1 VLLCDVADLFS
12 QSLYVVSGRPVLLPR
27 HLLELCRGA
36 QSNERLVWPDE
47 RMYLEARP
55 TYTCWS
61 SVVSTVSRCM
71 VYSILVVTLHQSEI
85 RSQVK
90 RDYPLNLSIL
100 LRGGK
105 EHNYDA
111 LSNGE

>member
-1 VLLCDVADLFS
+1 
-12 QSLYVVSGRPVLLPR
+12 
-27 HLLELCRGA
+27 
-36 QSNERLVWPDE
+36 
-47 RMYLEARP
+47 MYLEARP
-55 TYTCWS
+55 SPSYGGR
-61 SVVSTVSRCM
+61 VLPLQRPDVPRA
-71 VYSILVVTLHQSEI
+71 LVATLTQSEI

>member
-1 VLLCDVADLFS
+1 MVVCRSLQCPDVVVLSTATGCDA
-12 QSLYVVSGRPVLLPR
+12 
-27 HLLELCRGA
+27 E
-36 QSNERLVWPDE
+36 
-47 RMYLEARP
+47 
-55 TYTCWS
+55 TYT
-61 SVVSTVSRCM
+61 
-71 VYSILVVTLHQSEI
+71 EI

>member
-1 VLLCDVADLFS
+1 MHSTCVRAGAGCDAVYLFGTTE
-12 QSLYVVSGRPVLLPR
+12 V
-27 HLLELCRGA
+27 
-36 QSNERLVWPDE
+36 
-47 RMYLEARP
+47 
-55 TYTCWS
+55 
-61 SVVSTVSRCM
+61 
-71 VYSILVVTLHQSEI
+71 

>member
-1 VLLCDVADLFS
+1 M
-12 QSLYVVSGRPVLLPR
+12 YV
-27 HLLELCRGA
+27 
-36 QSNERLVWPDE
+36 
-47 RMYLEARP
+47 EARP
-55 TYTCWS
+55 SLTRRP
-61 SVVSTVSRCM
+61 SVVSTASRGATR
-71 VYSILVVTLHQSEI
+71 VALVVMLCTLLGGGTTEV

>member
-1 VLLCDVADLFS
+1 MSRGPPICVTMAVCRLYSVPTCRTSVYGAGCETVL
-12 QSLYVVSGRPVLLPR
+12 
-27 HLLELCRGA
+27 
-36 QSNERLVWPDE
+36 
-47 RMYLEARP
+47 
-55 TYTCWS
+55 
-61 SVVSTVSRCM
+61 
-71 VYSILVVTLHQSEI
+71 SEV

>member
-1 VLLCDVADLFS
+1 
-12 QSLYVVSGRPVLLPR
+12 
-27 HLLELCRGA
+27 
-36 QSNERLVWPDE
+36 
-47 RMYLEARP
+47 MYLEARS
-55 TYTCWS
+55 TYTPVGRLLSLQCPD
-61 SVVSTVSRCM
+61 VLL
-71 VYSILVVTLHQSEI
+71 LVVLVATLTQSEI

>member
-1 VLLCDVADLFS
+1 
-12 QSLYVVSGRPVLLPR
+12 
-27 HLLELCRGA
+27 
-36 QSNERLVWPDE
+36 
-47 RMYLEARP
+47 MYLEARP
-55 TYTCWS
+55 SFLYDGRLLSLQCPD
-61 SVVSTVSRCM
+61 V
-71 VYSILVVTLHQSEI
+71 VVTCYTTGCDAVNQSEI